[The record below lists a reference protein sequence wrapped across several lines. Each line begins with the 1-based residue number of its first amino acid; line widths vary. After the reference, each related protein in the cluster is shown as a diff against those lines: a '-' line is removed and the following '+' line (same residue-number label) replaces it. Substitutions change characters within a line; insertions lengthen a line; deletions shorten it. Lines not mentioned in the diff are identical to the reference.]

1 MIMYKVWVW
10 GCGGVGVGVG
20 VWGGGGGGGCMHYM
34 LVALNVMHWQ
44 S

>member
-1 MIMYKVWVW
+1 MIMYKVC
-10 GCGGVGVGVG
+10 GCGGGGVGVGVG
-20 VWGGGGGGGCMHYM
+20 VGVGGGGCMHYM